1 MIKALMVITMVSG
14 SEYTAK
20 LPSMEECLKQVKPV
34 VEQVDVESAACIPRS
49 EQSNSFDKM
58 KVMMNMF
65 KQLVRDLEADQDKK
79 CDPWGEPKFQKD
91 GFHWEPS
98 ERCG

>member
-20 LPSMEECLKQVKPV
+20 LPSMEECLKQAKPV
-34 VEQVDVESAACIPRS
+34 VEQNDVESAACIPRS

-79 CDPWGEPKFQKD
+79 CGPWDELERD
-91 GFHWEPS
+91 GFHWTPS
-98 ERCG
+98 ELCGR